1 MTAEATR
8 AGGRRLGFW
17 LVTAAALCWSS
28 GGLIARL
35 AATDAWTTVF
45 WRSVFCAAF
54 LLVAVVLTR
63 RGRVIHIVREAG
75 WPGLLMA
82 ACFATA
88 STSFIMALS
97 RTSVANTLIIQ
108 SLTPFIAGLLG
119 WLCLGERVRRRGP
132 RGHGDHAVGI
142 AGCRVAHR

>member
-1 MTAEATR
+1 EEHAEDVRLPRALRGGRGAHPRGVRGRPEGAAQEKISPGLVTAEATR

-54 LLVAVVLTR
+54 LLVAVVLTQ
-63 RGRVIHIVREAG
+63 RGRLGRIVG
-75 WPGLLMA
+75 VDVWPGMLLDVFFA
-82 ACFATA
+82 AE
-88 STSFIMALS
+88 ST
-97 RTSVANTLIIQ
+97 TL
-108 SLTPFIAGLLG
+108 LA
-119 WLCLGERVRRRGP
+119 
-132 RGHGDHAVGI
+132 A
-142 AGCRVAHR
+142 

>member
-1 MTAEATR
+1 MTAEAR
-8 AGGRRLGFW
+8 SAGARRLGFW

-63 RGRVIHIVREAG
+63 RGRVMHIVREAG

-82 ACFATA
+82 A
-88 STSFIMALS
+88 
-97 RTSVANTLIIQ
+97 
-108 SLTPFIAGLLG
+108 
-119 WLCLGERVRRRGP
+119 
-132 RGHGDHAVGI
+132 
-142 AGCRVAHR
+142 